1 MRKLILMRKLFVVLS
16 IICLLFIVSVAQ
28 AADVVLKA
36 KIQSVTV
43 AIDKNGNQYVRFIV
57 DETRKMQGVEYEV
70 GVAVMAFR
78 GTVKEAKAFKDGD
91 ILKAICSERVFQGR
105 KSYTILKLLPK

>member
-1 MRKLILMRKLFVVLS
+1 MRKFLIVLS
-16 IICLLFIVSVAQ
+16 IICMLFIVSVAH
-28 AADVVLKA
+28 AADVVITA
-36 KIQSVTV
+36 KIQSVTT
-43 AIDKNGNQYVRFIV
+43 AIDTNGNQYVRFIV

-78 GTVKEAKAFKDGD
+78 GIVKEAKALKDGD
-91 ILKAICSERVFQGR
+91 ILKAICSEKEYQGR

>member
-1 MRKLILMRKLFVVLS
+1 MRKFLIVLS
-16 IICLLFIVSVAQ
+16 IICMLFIVSVAQ
-28 AADVVLKA
+28 AADVVITA
-36 KIQSVTV
+36 KIQSVTT
-43 AIDKNGNQYVRFIV
+43 AIDKNGNPYVRFIV

-78 GTVKEAKAFKDGD
+78 GTVKEAKTLKDGD
-91 ILKAICSERVFQGR
+91 VLKAICSEKEYQGR